1 MRRSLPVV
9 LILFSSYAFSQTKT
23 VSFEDA
29 KRWENLSSAA
39 IAPDGRW
46 FAYRVALVDG
56 DPRLVV
62 KNVDSPEGK
71 TFVGGAPAAFSDDS
85 KWAAFLIAPPKA
97 IADKLRDERKPIKTK
112 LGLLNLATGEE
123 KRFDDVQRFRFL
135 KGGRFLLAHR
145 YRPDTRKEGGSDLTV
160 IDLSDFTPMTIGNVV
175 DVEPNDKGDLLALR
189 NEPEVGEASVQ
200 ILDPASGSLRTLYW
214 GVEALGGIQW
224 AGKEDALAYLVGQKD
239 EKRDGA
245 SYRVFLAKNLRGGK
259 ATQFSFDPKA
269 SPAIPKDFRI
279 TEYSLDVN
287 DPGTVVS
294 VGLQAWKEKPKP
306 AGRPDEKAGVEVWN
320 TRDVRPISRQRL
332 TLEGDKRRTTLAV
345 WRVNEGTVQAI
356 GGGVTE
362 APNLLP
368 GGEFV
373 LMRDTKPYEA
383 AATNGVDYAD
393 YVLIDT
399 KSGQRRPVLTK
410 HPSFPS
416 ISRTGKYLAYYDR
429 GDWWLYDIAADRR
442 SNLTEK
448 LGVRFENEQYDG
460 TSPAPQ
466 VAAFPDWLA
475 DDAGIIVYDFYD
487 AWLVRTNGLTKTRLT
502 EGRKDKMQFRLDE
515 ISEDELR
522 DGVSISGPIHFT
534 LTDLNT
540 KGSGVYATDA
550 NGKGKILIGDDHAM
564 IGGVVRAKQAD
575 RALFTLQSFEKS
587 PDLYVTNLAFSQA
600 KPITKLNP
608 FQKDYAWPKSELVS
622 YKSRFGK
629 DLQGI
634 LIYPA
639 GYQKGRRYP
648 MVTYIYERLSDRLN
662 AYVGP
667 NPWSPY
673 NPQILAQNGYFV
685 YMPDITYQARNPG
698 KSAVDC
704 LEPAVD
710 AVIKKQVGVDPDK
723 IGLMGHSWGA
733 YQTAFVTTVSKK
745 FAVGVAGA
753 PLTELTSMYNSFY
766 WNSGS
771 SDQVIFEIS
780 QGRMQVPFWE
790 DPKPY
795 IENSPVW
802 QSAKRTTPILIATG
816 DADGAVDY
824 HQSLYLYQTLRRM
837 GKPAVMLMYAGENHN
852 FTRRP
857 NQLDYATRLR
867 HYLDVYLKGVKPEPW
882 ISEGVPLIDQKN

>member
-23 VSFEDA
+23 VTFEDA
-29 KRWENLSSAA
+29 RKWEALSSAA

-46 FAYRVALVDG
+46 FAYRVAVVDG

-62 KNVDSPEGK
+62 KNVDSPQGK
-71 TFVGGAPAAFSDDS
+71 DVIGGGPASFSDDS
-85 KWAAFLIAPPKA
+85 KWAAYLIAPPK
-97 IADKLRDERKPIKTK
+97 IVADKLREERKPIKTK
-112 LGLLNLATGEE
+112 LGLVNLATGEE

-145 YRPDTRKEGGSDLTV
+145 FRPDTRKEGGSDLTV
-160 IDLSDFTPMTIGNVV
+160 LDLADMSPMTIGNVM
-175 DVEPNDKGDLLALR
+175 DVEPNEKEDLLALR
-189 NEPEVGEASVQ
+189 NEPETGEASVQ
-200 ILDPASGSLRTLYW
+200 ILDPATSTLRTLYW
-214 GVEALGGIQW
+214 GVETLGGIQW

-239 EKRDGA
+239 EKKDGA
-245 SYRVFLAKNLRGGK
+245 AYRVFLAKNLRGGK
-259 ATQFSFDPKA
+259 ATQFTFDPKT
-269 SPAIPKDFRI
+269 SPSIPKDFRI
-279 TEYSLDVN
+279 SEYSLDVN

-294 VGLQAWKEKPKP
+294 VGVLPWKEKPKP
-306 AGRPDEKAGVEVWN
+306 AGKPEDKAGVEVWN
-320 TRDVRPISRQRL
+320 TLDVRPIPRQRL
-332 TLEGDKRRTTLAV
+332 TLEGDRRRTTLAV
-345 WRVNEGTVQAI
+345 WRIAEGTVQVV
-356 GGGVTE
+356 GGDITQS
-362 APNLLP
+362 ANLLP
-368 GGEFV
+368 GGDFALLRE
-373 LMRDTKPYEA
+373 TKPYQA

-393 YVLIDT
+393 FVLVDT
-399 KSGQRRPVLTK
+399 KSGQRRPVLSK
-410 HPSFPS
+410 YPLFPS
-416 ISRTGKYLAYYDR
+416 ISRTGRYLSYFDR
-429 GDWWLYDIAADRR
+429 GDWWMYDISADRKI
-442 SNLTEK
+442 NLTEK
-448 LGVRFENEQYDG
+448 IKGKFEDEDYDG
-460 TSPAPQ
+460 TAPTPHI
-466 VAAFPDWLA
+466 AAGPDWLA
-475 DDAGIIVYDFYD
+475 DDAGIVVYDHYD
-487 AWLVRTNGLTKTRLT
+487 AWLIRTTGLTLTRLT
-502 EGRKDKMQFRLDE
+502 DGRKEKTRYRLEE
-515 ISEDELR
+515 ISQDEAR
-522 DGVSISGPIHFT
+522 DGVKITDPLHFNLTNLETKASGYYVA
-534 LTDLNT
+534 D
-540 KGSGVYATDA
+540 AT
-550 NGKGKILIGDDHAM
+550 GKGKVLAMDNAM
-564 IGGVVRAKQAD
+564 IGGFARAEKAD
-575 RALFTLQSFEKS
+575 RAIFTLQTFEKS
-587 PDLYVTNLAFSQA
+587 PDVYVTNLAFSQA
-600 KPITKLNP
+600 KPITRLNP
-608 FQKDYAWPKSELVS
+608 FQKEFAWPKSELVS
-622 YKSRFGK
+622 YRSRFGK

-639 GYQKGRRYP
+639 NYQKGRRYP

-685 YMPDITYQARNPG
+685 YMPDITYLPRNPG

-704 LEPAVD
+704 LEPAVE
-710 AVIKKQVGVDPDK
+710 AVFKKQVGVDPTK
-723 IGLMGHSWGA
+723 VGLMGHSWGA
-733 YQTAFVTTVSKK
+733 YQTAFVTTVSKM

-802 QSAKRTTPILIATG
+802 QSAKRTAPILIASG

-837 GKPAVMLMYAGENHN
+837 GKPAVLLMYAGENHN

-867 HYLDVYLKGVKPEPW
+867 HYLDVYLKGTKPEPW
-882 ISEGVPLIDQKN
+882 ISEGVPLVDQKG